1 MKMRTISLSSPA
13 SSMIMMIM
21 MITVIACVFLP
32 GCAVTPKQGALPS
45 CESPLDP
52 AVKNACIVTP
62 QALWRGAKPDAV
74 AAAKLIAL
82 GVKTIV
88 NLEWL
93 HDDRPSFQNAVVP
106 PIGRREI
113 DYFRVRDWEPL
124 VAIAPGLVDEHV
136 AHFLAI
142 TRTQAKPIYVHCR
155 SGKNRTGV
163 MVAAY
168 RVFNGASIED
178 AIAEMERYGGEWF
191 AYDAQYI
198 RSLTPVRRAVLE
210 RQIEAWIARLQR
222 DAQIVCTGAGCALS
236 PMLP

>member
-1 MKMRTISLSSPA
+1 MRTLSLSSQT
-13 SSMIMMIM
+13 SWT
-21 MITVIACVFLP
+21 ITAIACVLLT
-32 GCAVTPKQGALPS
+32 GCAGTPKQDGRPS
-45 CESPLDP
+45 CETPLDP
-52 AVKNACIVTP
+52 AVENSCVVTP
-62 QALWRGAKPDAV
+62 QALWRGAKPDAA
-74 AAAKLIAL
+74 AAAKLVAL
-82 GVKTIV
+82 DVKTIV

-93 HDDRPSFQNAVVP
+93 HDDKPSFQAAVVP

-124 VAIAPGLVDEHV
+124 VAIAPDLVDEHV

-142 TRTQAKPIYVHCR
+142 TRTQAKPIFVHCR

-168 RVFNGASIED
+168 RVFNGVSIED

-191 AYDAQYI
+191 AYDARYI
-198 RSLTPVRRAVLE
+198 RGLTPARRATLE
-210 RQIEAWIARLQR
+210 KRIEAWIPRLQR
-222 DAQIVCTGAGCALS
+222 DAQIVCTDTGCALS